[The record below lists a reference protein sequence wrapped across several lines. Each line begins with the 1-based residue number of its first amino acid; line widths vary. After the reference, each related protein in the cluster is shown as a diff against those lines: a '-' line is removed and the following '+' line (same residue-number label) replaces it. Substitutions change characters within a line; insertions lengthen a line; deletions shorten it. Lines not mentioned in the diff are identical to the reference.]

1 MNLKCM
7 MAIRH
12 HKMVTLLA
20 ILFAKQ
26 CSIVVVV
33 VVVVVV
39 VIYSPNTNRYNRYM
53 QN

>member
-33 VVVVVV
+33 VVVVV
-39 VIYSPNTNRYNRYM
+39 IYSPNTNRYNRYM